1 MKHGIIALVVLALA
15 TAIGVAFRDD
25 PYHLTL
31 DSGYKPA
38 DQMAL
43 AHRDSP
49 YSHVS
54 WIISETMSYAQLR
67 FFDKVE
73 GGVCLEPDWASYAS
87 HPNADQMQH
96 LLMPP
101 DFKVQYPP
109 ADPSWPE
116 GKPKPNPGT
125 VVQSRYICS
134 YPLGVLLDEEV
145 MRQADGDPT
154 QAAPQ
159 ILIVG
164 LGSGAGAAMLTHHFP
179 NASITIVDIDKVV
192 IEMVRDHYPFLRW
205 LEQQTVPDT
214 VDAPTAGKPRLRMV
228 HADAR
233 LFVRHAEHPD
243 REPRYD
249 LILLDAYTSGST
261 IPPHLMTRE
270 FYAQCHAALRP
281 GGIVF
286 SNIIGSY
293 TGPKH
298 AVLGGAINSM
308 RAAGLTHVHNFPV
321 PSRLQR
327 QRNLSQQQEA
337 HDRNN
342 IVLAADVPLD
352 PERNPGWQLFYD
364 RTRNAVTYELYP
376 QFTPQ
381 DARMVH
387 QGFIVDPRSDDYYRS
402 CRVRLDG
409 SEGIDAKLLSRLADK
424 RGDRPADG
432 TPVLIKDAE
441 LVAQVVDAVQR
452 RYAEREQT
460 PPWGW
465 GTDEP
470 PALAYVTFDGIAF
483 TRNVFTNVVDVAASK
498 LSRDAFRHQGAV
510 LVGPTPDERKAI
522 AAIAADTPSPTAIQA
537 ALREQGIDLPLAV
550 IVGSLDP
557 DHAWPIPDA
566 PLFTDDKPNA
576 DILNH

>member
-1 MKHGIIALVVLALA
+1 MKHGILALVILALA

-25 PYHLTL
+25 PYHLTQ

-38 DQMAL
+38 DQIAL

-73 GGVCLEPDWASYAS
+73 GGVCLEPDWASYAN
-87 HPNADQMQH
+87 HPHADRMRH

-109 ADPSWPE
+109 ADDSWPE

-134 YPLGVLLDEEV
+134 YPLGVLLDQEV
-145 MRQADGDPT
+145 MREADGDPAR
-154 QAAPQ
+154 AAPQ

-164 LGSGAGAAMLTHHFP
+164 LGSGAGAAMFTHHFP
-179 NASITIVDIDKVV
+179 NAAITIVDIDEVV

-205 LEQQTVPDT
+205 LEQQTVPDDA
-214 VDAPTAGKPRLRMV
+214 DAPTAGKPRLRLV

-233 LFVRHAEHPD
+233 LFIRHDAHPD

-249 LILLDAYTSGST
+249 LIVLDAYTSGST

-270 FYAQCHAALRP
+270 FYAQCLDALRP

-293 TGPKH
+293 TGRKH

-308 RAAGLTHVHNFPV
+308 RAAGLDHVHNFPV
-321 PSRLQR
+321 PSRMQR
-327 QRNLSQQQEA
+327 QRNLSQAQEA

-364 RTRNAVTYELYP
+364 RARNAVTYELYP
-376 QFTPQ
+376 AFAPQ
-381 DARMVH
+381 SERAVH
-387 QGFIVDPRSDDYYRS
+387 QGFLIDPRSNDYYLS

-409 SEGIDAKLLSRLADK
+409 PDGVDPELLGRLAAK
-424 RGDRPADG
+424 RGDQPADG
-432 TPVLIKDAE
+432 TPVLIKDTE
-441 LVAQVVDAVQR
+441 LVTQVVGAIRR
-452 RYAEREQT
+452 RYAERDEKL
-460 PPWGW
+460 PWGW
-465 GTDEP
+465 DTDNA

-483 TRNVFTNVVDVAASK
+483 TRSVFTNVVDVAASK
-498 LSRDAFRHQGAV
+498 LNRDAFRHQGAV
-510 LVGPTPDERKAI
+510 LVGPTPAERAAI
-522 AAIAADTPSPTAIQA
+522 AAIAEDTDDPRAIQA
-537 ALREQGIDLPLAV
+537 ALREQDIDLPLTV
-550 IVGSLDP
+550 IINARKP
-557 DHAWPIPDA
+557 DHTWPIPDA
-566 PLFTDDKPNA
+566 PLFTDGKPNA
-576 DILNH
+576 DILNN